1 MPAGMLKSYSDIHR
15 STEYFSHRISRLHRI
30 FALLLALNA
39 ACAVAADVAS
49 DAPVA
54 RIGKQTIP
62 YSQLQ
67 TQIQNKLAKRQAQH
81 AAQLL
86 QVNLA
91 YQRSQQAFI
100 ESELGKL
107 LDNRV
112 LELEAAAHKTTVAAL
127 TSAIKT
133 QPVTEAQER
142 ALYESR
148 KAHIS
153 QSFEQAEPKIRQVLE
168 TEALEKS
175 HRKYFDF
182 LRAKYDA
189 SITIEPFRE
198 QVDAAGPQRGSPEA
212 PVTIVEF
219 SDFQCPYCGRFTPV
233 LTQVLAAYPTQVRL
247 VYRYLPLSTL
257 HPDAE
262 KAAEAA
268 VCANNQG
275 KFWEMHDTLF
285 AEQSG
290 LAVAALKEKAKR
302 LGLDIQQFDACLD
315 SEQGSPPVAA
325 DVKAAELLGLESTPA
340 SFVNGRFING
350 AVSFEE
356 LSTLINDELKRAPP
370 TAQR

>member
-1 MPAGMLKSYSDIHR
+1 MVNAGATERCRTGFCPRR
-15 STEYFSHRISRLHRI
+15 SSLQRLV
-30 FALLLALNA
+30 ALLLALNA

-67 TQIQNKLAKRQAQH
+67 TQIQNKLEKRLAQH

-91 YQRSQQAFI
+91 FQRSQQTFI

-112 LELEAAAHKTTVAAL
+112 LELEAVARKTTVAAL

-133 QPVTEAQER
+133 PPVTEAQER

-148 KAHIS
+148 KARIF
-153 QSFEQAEPKIRQVLE
+153 QSFEQVEPKIRQALE

-175 HRKYFDF
+175 HRKYFDS
-182 LRAKYDA
+182 LRTKYDA
-189 SITIEPFRE
+189 SITIEPLRE
-198 QVDAAGPQRGSPEA
+198 QVDAAGPQRGSPQA

-233 LTQVLAAYPTQVRL
+233 LAQVMTAYPTQVRL

-285 AEQSG
+285 AEQNG
-290 LAVAALKEKAKR
+290 LGVAALKEKAKR
-302 LGLDIQQFDACLD
+302 LGLDFEQFNACLD
-315 SEQGSPPVAA
+315 NDQGSPPVAA
-325 DVKAAELLGLESTPA
+325 DAKAAEMLGLESTPA
-340 SFVNGRFING
+340 SFVNGRFVNG

-356 LSTLINDELKRAPP
+356 LSAMIDDELRRELP
-370 TAQR
+370 TIRR